1 MIRLRTLG
9 SLDLRSSSGEELRAV
24 LAQPR
29 RAALL
34 AYLALATPRGTQRRD
49 TVLALFWPELDI
61 DRARNAL
68 GQAVHFL
75 RKSIGESA
83 VVNRNGDGLS
93 VDWENFWCD
102 AAAFEEALDA
112 NRIDEAVALYRG
124 DLLQGFHIDDAPD
137 FERWL
142 DSERARLAA
151 RYTTAVSALAAQRE
165 QAGDL
170 LGAAAHWRTLTL
182 RDPYSSRLTLQLMRA
197 LKAAGDPAGALLQA
211 REHERL
217 LREELSIAPDAA
229 LLALAQQLREAQP
242 DTPARL
248 QDKPAIAAPPT
259 AVSLVEGRALQT
271 KPQPAPPVHRHP
283 RRRILLATTLL
294 VASLGVA
301 TAVIGTGERA
311 PRDTN
316 AEVRILYDR
325 GRQAEVNR
333 SFVGTRTAERY
344 YRLAIQRDSTFAP
357 GYAAL
362 SLLYALMA
370 HYDFAPKLVSL
381 DSARS
386 LAQLAVAL
394 DSAQS
399 ETRTALAASLAN
411 DGHFGSAEV
420 EFRRA
425 LLLDPQNSTAHF
437 WYGMLLVALGR
448 GREALAEA
456 ERALE
461 LDPVTPRAVLG
472 TKTAAQYLI
481 TGERLRRELPPTE
494 RFPILKT
501 ETGEPWARAQQ
512 AVDLA
517 ADGRCEE
524 ARSDIAIARALVPD
538 SNMVMLAFAGGVD
551 ASCGARASAHAI
563 LARMKRRS
571 NANDH
576 ALRIAILHGWLG
588 EKDSAFVWLGRH
600 RWVVSELLMLSA
612 APQLDPLR
620 TDKRLLSLMRQLGI
634 RERGNVADPHLAIPT
649 QQLVRDMYVRARNAE
664 MSRNEVG
671 LATARDAYERAIARD
686 PGFVPAYA
694 GLSELYDMMGVYGF
708 MPMGPAM
715 DSARRMARRAFALD
729 SNSSE
734 ARTALALSLV
744 GDGDVD
750 GAVREFERAIALRPS
765 DALARYWYAMLLA
778 ALGRGADAQREI
790 QSAKQHG
797 LIGFRGVQ
805 AVERYAH
812 WLMTGERPYLKLPPR
827 ERRPS
832 MQIDP
837 GDPWAI
843 ARQAED
849 LAQVGDCEGAH
860 RDLSRA
866 QRLAPDNPKMRPH
879 MARVDWWCGERAR
892 ARLLLDDMKRRRDAR
907 DLAFEAALMH
917 ALFGDTDSAFVWFD
931 KNRWSLGELAI
942 LRASPYVDSLRS
954 DPRYPRLLRRIG
966 LEK

>member
-9 SLDLRSSSGEELRAV
+9 SLDLRGSSGEELRAV

-34 AYLALATPRGTQRRD
+34 VYLALATPRGTQRRD

-75 RKSIGESA
+75 RKAIGESA

-93 VDWENFWCD
+93 VDWQNFWCD

-142 DSERARLAA
+142 DVERARLAA
-151 RYTTAVSALAAQRE
+151 RYTAALERLAMQRE
-165 QAGDL
+165 EAGDF
-170 LGAAAHWRTLTL
+170 LGAASHWRTLAL
-182 RDPYSSRLTLQLMRA
+182 REPLSSRLTLRLMLA
-197 LKAAGDPAGALLQA
+197 LKAAGDPASALLQG
-211 REHERL
+211 RQHERL
-217 LREELSIAPDAA
+217 LREELKIAPDAA
-229 LLALAQQLREAQP
+229 LLALVQQLQAVDSGDAKPREIRRDFESPVTAPGPTPLQQP
-242 DTPARL
+242 GPSRDVRRPRSRRVTVL
-248 QDKPAIAAPPT
+248 GT
-259 AVSLVEGRALQT
+259 A
-271 KPQPAPPVHRHP
+271 
-283 RRRILLATTLL
+283 LL
-294 VASLGVA
+294 VASVGVA
-301 TAVIGTGERA
+301 YAVVTTDSRGSLDPQSQVKT
-311 PRDTN
+311 
-316 AEVRILYDR
+316 LLDR

-333 SFVGTRTAERY
+333 SLVGLHTAARY
-344 YRLAIQRDSTFAP
+344 YRLALQRDSTFAP
-357 GYAAL
+357 SYAAL
-362 SLLYALMA
+362 SLAYASMA
-370 HYDFAPKLVSL
+370 HYDFVAKQIAL
-381 DSARS
+381 DSARD
-386 LAQLAVAL
+386 LARLAVEL
-394 DSAQS
+394 DSTHS
-399 ETRTALAASLAN
+399 EPRTALAVSLGN
-411 DGHFGSAEV
+411 DGHFGPAAV

-425 LLLDPQNSTAHF
+425 LEFDPKNSRARFH
-437 WYGMLLVALGR
+437 YAMLLVALGR

-456 ERALE
+456 EQALE
-461 LDPVTPRAVLG
+461 LDPVAPRAVLG

-481 TGERLRRELPPTE
+481 AGERLRRELPPTE
-494 RFPILKT
+494 RFPILQT

-524 ARSDIAIARALVPD
+524 ARSEIATARALVPD

-588 EKDSAFVWLGRH
+588 ERDSAFVWLGRH

-620 TDKRLLSLMRQLGI
+620 SDKRLLSLMRQLGI
-634 RERGNVADPHLAIPT
+634 RERGEVADPHLGIPT
-649 QQLVRDMYVRARNAE
+649 QQFVRDMYVRARNAE
-664 MSRNEVG
+664 TSRNAIG

-686 PGFVPAYA
+686 PAFVPAYA
-694 GLSELYDMMGVYGF
+694 GLSGVYNMLGAYGF
-708 MPMGPAM
+708 MPLGPAL
-715 DSARRMARRAFALD
+715 DSARLMAQRAFALD
-729 SNSSE
+729 SNRSE
-734 ARTALALSLV
+734 ARAAYAITLISARDFA
-744 GDGDVD
+744 
-750 GAVREFERAIALRPS
+750 GAARELQRAIALRAE
-765 DALARYWYAMLLA
+765 DATAHFYYSQLLI
-778 ALGRGADAQREI
+778 ALGRGEEAQREI
-790 QSAKQHG
+790 QAAKKYG
-797 LIGFRGVQ
+797 MIAFRGVQ
-805 AVERYAH
+805 AMERYAH
-812 WLMTGERPYLKLPPR
+812 WLVTGERPYLKLPPR

-832 MQIDP
+832 MQVEP

-849 LAQVGDCEGAH
+849 LAQVAECGDA
-860 RDLSRA
+860 RKDLERA
-866 QRLAPDNPKMRPH
+866 LRLAPDNPKMRPF
-879 MARVDWWCGERAR
+879 MARVELWCGDRAR
-892 ARLLLDDMKRRRDAR
+892 AHMLLDDLKRRPDAR
-907 DLAFEAALMH
+907 DYAFDIALMH
-917 ALFGDTDSAFVWFD
+917 TLFGDMDSAFVWIGRN
-931 KNRWSLGELAI
+931 KWILSELTM
-942 LRASPYVDSLRS
+942 LRASPYLDPLRS
-954 DPRYPRLLRRIG
+954 DPRYPMLLRRIG